1 MSDILEIREELNKK
15 VIELSFQIC
24 GSDKIIK
31 EKIAGY
37 IALKIDDAIM
47 DFSNTEYSLN
57 LNEEEYETEIED
69 IRTQILSDVIL
80 DNKKEYSI
88 DNLTDAQV
96 IKICNS
102 LEREL
107 ESLQKTKKEKSV
119 KSKNNPTKYKPER
132 NKDAKNKI
140 QSPNYKHRKVN
151 SKKLH

>member
-1 MSDILEIREELNKK
+1 MLSFSENRQELNDKILK
-15 VIELSFQIC
+15 LSFQIC

-37 IALKIDDAIM
+37 IAIRIDNAIVE
-47 DFSNTEYSLN
+47 FSN
-57 LNEEEYETEIED
+57 NESSMLLSEEDYETEIED

-107 ESLQKTKKEKSV
+107 EFLRKEKAV
-119 KSKNNPTKYKPER
+119 KSNNNPTNYKPER

-140 QSPNYKHRKVN
+140 QSHKHRKIN
-151 SKKLH
+151 SEKLRGG